1 MRKTTENN
9 TKTNGKNCGKQSDT
23 KSVKNCG
30 GKGCGKNSTKNCK

>member
-1 MRKTTENN
+1 MRKTTEN
-9 TKTNGKNCGKQSDT
+9 TKTSKTCGKQSDS

>member
-1 MRKTTENN
+1 MRKTTD
-9 TKTNGKNCGKQSDT
+9 TKKTNKACDKQSES

>member
-1 MRKTTENN
+1 MRKTTDNK
-9 TKTNGKNCGKQSDT
+9 KTSKTCDKQSDT

>member
-1 MRKTTENN
+1 MRKTTENTN
-9 TKTNGKNCGKQSDT
+9 KNGKTCDKQSNT